1 MARCTDKVCQWLA
14 TGLLFSLGTPVS
26 STTKT
31 DRHDITEIS
40 LKVALSIITLTPNPV
55 FNYDMLKDID
65 DIKEDNIAFY
75 VQYDLSL
82 WYEIKLISP
91 KIF

>member
-1 MARCTDKVCQWLA
+1 
-14 TGLLFSLGTPVS
+14 
-26 STTKT
+26 
-31 DRHDITEIS
+31 
-40 LKVALSIITLTPNPV
+40 
-55 FNYDMLKDID
+55 MLKDID

-91 KIF
+91 KIFWNSSHDDNSEFSLSCPKKIDQYYLLVIWNLC

>member
-1 MARCTDKVCQWLA
+1 MDLQLPVQSIPITTA

-31 DRHDITEIS
+31 DGHDIAEIS

-65 DIKEDNIAFY
+65 DIKEDNI
-75 VQYDLSL
+75 
-82 WYEIKLISP
+82 
-91 KIF
+91 

>member
-1 MARCTDKVCQWLA
+1 
-14 TGLLFSLGTPVS
+14 LFSLGTPVS

-82 WYEIKLISP
+82 
-91 KIF
+91 